1 MGDNYSQLVSR
12 IAETSGLDVSEIER
26 KVEAKKAKLSGLV
39 SKEGAAQIVAAE
51 LGINFDQ
58 ERLKISQIVH
68 GMRRVNVIG
77 KILEIF
83 PIREFNKNG
92 REGRVCN
99 FRLADDSAN
108 IRVVL
113 WDVHHISLIEQNKI
127 KVEDVIEISN
137 ASYRNGEIH
146 LGSFSD
152 LKKSKEEL
160 KNVIVQ
166 TSYSERKLIDAMPG
180 EKFKTRAVIVNVFEP
195 RYFEV
200 CPECGKR
207 VVEGKCVAHGE
218 VVGKK
223 RALLSIILDDGSEN
237 IRSVIFGEEIKKLGL
252 SEEEIFSLELF
263 AGKKNALLG
272 EEKIFSGNLRS
283 NQLYNTIEMNIEN
296 IEEINQQELINEL
309 EAKG

>member
-12 IAETSGLDVSEIER
+12 IAEASGLDVSEIER
-26 KVEAKKAKLSGLV
+26 RVEAKRAKLSGLV

-77 KILEIF
+77 KVLEIF

-108 IRVVL
+108 VRVVL
-113 WDVHHISLIEQNKI
+113 WDVHHISLIEQDKI

-160 KNVIVQ
+160 KDVIVQ
-166 TSYSERKLIDAMPG
+166 MSYDERKLSDAKPG

-207 VVEGKCVAHGE
+207 VLEGKCVNHE
-218 VVGKK
+218 KVIGKK
-223 RALLSIILDDGSEN
+223 RAILSIILDDGSEN
-237 IRSVIFGEEIKKLGL
+237 IRSVIFGDEIKKLGL
-252 SEEEIFSLELF
+252 SDEEIFSLELF

-309 EAKG
+309 EGKS

>member
-12 IAETSGLDVSEIER
+12 IAEASVLDISEIER
-26 KVEAKKAKLSGLV
+26 RVEAKKAKLSGLV

-58 ERLKISQIVH
+58 ERSKISQIVH

-92 REGRVCN
+92 REGRVCS
-99 FRLADDSAN
+99 FRLGDDSAN
-108 IRVVL
+108 VRVIL
-113 WDVHHISLIEQNKI
+113 WDVHHITLIEQLKI

-152 LKKSKEEL
+152 LKKSNEEL
-160 KNVIVQ
+160 KDVVVQ
-166 TSYSERKLIDAMPG
+166 TSYSERKLSDAKPG
-180 EKFKTRAVIVNVFEP
+180 ERFKTRAVIVNVFEP

-207 VVEGKCVAHGE
+207 VLDGKCVNHGE
-218 VVGKK
+218 VIGKK
-223 RALLSIILDDGSEN
+223 RAILSIVLDDGSEN
-237 IRSVIFGEEIKKLGL
+237 IRSVIFGDEIKKLGL

-296 IEEINQQELINEL
+296 IVEINPQELINEL
-309 EAKG
+309 ESKN